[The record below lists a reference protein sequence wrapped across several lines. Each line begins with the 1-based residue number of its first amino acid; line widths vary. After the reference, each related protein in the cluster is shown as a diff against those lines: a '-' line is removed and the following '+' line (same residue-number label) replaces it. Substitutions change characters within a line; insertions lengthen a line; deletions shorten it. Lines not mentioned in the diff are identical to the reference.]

1 MTTARQGRCQ
11 GWPVG
16 RRLKEAYDCVR
27 DMAGSKRKSAMSG
40 GPSAD
45 AEAIMACMTAGFA
58 KLEKSLE
65 KLVKASK

>member
-1 MTTARQGRCQ
+1 
-11 GWPVG
+11 
-16 RRLKEAYDCVR
+16 
-27 DMAGSKRKSAMSG
+27 MAGAKTKAASD